1 VRVHRVHKRA
11 GRSPS
16 RMMCGPKMVPDVPC
30 TSADDPSLDQKF
42 AYCHCKYMTSMKDDR
57 LQLRVDAT
65 SKRRLEE
72 AAAEAHLSV
81 TAFVLQAAS
90 QAADNLLAERQTIRL
105 SPDSAAV
112 FTEALNHPARV
123 NERLAATL
131 KRPAKFTWLD

>member
-1 VRVHRVHKRA
+1 
-11 GRSPS
+11 
-16 RMMCGPKMVPDVPC
+16 
-30 TSADDPSLDQKF
+30 
-42 AYCHCKYMTSMKDDR
+42 MTSMKDDR

-81 TAFVLQAAS
+81 SAFVLQAAS
-90 QAADNLLAERQTIRL
+90 QAADIVLAERQAIHL
-105 SPDSAAV
+105 SPDAAAV

-131 KRPAKFTWLD
+131 KLPAKFTWLD